1 MRRLSDI
8 VDQVSEYHPAADM
21 ALIEQAYVFSAKA
34 HQGQVRLS
42 GEPYLSHPLE
52 VAGILAEQK
61 LDVASITAGLLHDT
75 LEDTIASPDSLT
87 QIFGPEIA
95 TIVDGVTKLSQIN
108 FATHAEH
115 QAENMRKMIL
125 AMATDIRVLLVKLA
139 DRLHNMRTLGFQ
151 TPDKQL
157 AIAQET
163 LDLYAPLSSRL
174 GMHKV
179 QSELEDLSLFYLD
192 HETYQEIQSSI
203 MRQRGERAR
212 YIREAMEQIKVK
224 TDEFK
229 ISVRLEGRSKHLY
242 SIYRKMQQQNLPIDQ
257 VYDVMACR
265 IIADSVRDCYVCLG
279 IIHSMFKPIPGR
291 FKDYISLPK
300 ENGYQSLH
308 TTVVGPR
315 GERIEFQIRTEEM
328 HQYAENGIAAHW
340 RYKDRGQSPD
350 TETERFAWLGS
361 LLEWIQDLKDPT
373 EFLTSLKEGLF
384 PHDVYV
390 FTPGGEVKELPRGA
404 TPVDF
409 AYAVHSEVGHR
420 CTGAKV
426 NGVIV
431 PLRYQ
436 LRNGDTVEVL
446 TSKRHGPSK
455 DWLSFVVTPRARN
468 KIRQWFKVEE
478 RTRSVALGR
487 ELLEK
492 SFRRSGLNFNEILKN
507 GELDEAAQKFSLNE
521 TEDLLAAVGFGK
533 LTVNQVLGKIR
544 PQEEEKVPSLVDR
557 MLKAVRGKK
566 HHEAVKVHGVDDV
579 LIRFAACCH
588 PLPGEDIIGYITQG
602 RGVSIHS
609 ANCKHM
615 SKVDPQRRID
625 VEWDIGEEEGEG
637 EEVTYPVHIQVACE
651 ERRGTLA
658 ELSGAISEA
667 NANIS
672 YAHVETTPDQH
683 GLCDFT
689 VHVTDKEHLRRVV
702 QSLKRLK
709 CVQKVTRLR

>member
-1 MRRLSDI
+1 LRRLSDI
-8 VDQVSEYHPAADM
+8 VDQVSEYHPGANL
-21 ALIEQAYVFSAKA
+21 ALIEQAYVFSAQA

-52 VAGILAEQK
+52 VAGLLAEQK
-61 LDVASITAGLLHDT
+61 LDVASISAGLLHDT
-75 LEDTIASPDSLT
+75 LEDTIASLPELT
-87 QIFGPEIA
+87 QTFGPEVA
-95 TIVDGVTKLSQIN
+95 NIVDGVTKISQIN
-108 FATHAEH
+108 FASHAEH

-139 DRLHNMRTLGFQ
+139 DRLHNMRTLGFMAPERQ
-151 TPDKQL
+151 T

-163 LDLYAPLSSRL
+163 LDLYAPLASRL

-192 HETYQEIQSSI
+192 HETYQEIRSNI
-203 MRQRGERAR
+203 MRQRGERDR
-212 YIREAMEQIKVK
+212 YIREAMEQIKTK
-224 TDEFK
+224 TAEFN
-229 ISVRLEGRSKHLY
+229 IAVRMEGRSKHLY
-242 SIYRKMQQQNLPIDQ
+242 SIYRKMQQQNLPINQ
-257 VYDVMACR
+257 VYDIMACR
-265 IIADSVRDCYVCLG
+265 IIVDSVRDCYACLG
-279 IIHSMFKPIPGR
+279 IIHSMYKPIPGR

-308 TTVVGPR
+308 TTVVGPM

-340 RYKDRGQSPD
+340 RYKDRGQSAD
-350 TETERFAWLGS
+350 NETERFAWLSS

-373 EFLTSLKEGLF
+373 EFLSNLKEGLF
-384 PHDVYV
+384 PYDVYV
-390 FTPGGEVKELPRGA
+390 FTPGGDVKELPRGA

-409 AYAVHSEVGHR
+409 AYAVHTEVGHR

-426 NGVIV
+426 NGAIV

-436 LRNGDTVEVL
+436 LHNGDSVEVL
-446 TSKRHGPSK
+446 TSKRHTPSK
-455 DWLSFVVTPRARN
+455 DWLNFVVTPRAKN

-492 SFRRSGLNFNEILKN
+492 TLRRSGLSFAEILKN
-507 GELDEAAQKFSLNE
+507 GELDQAAQKFSLNGS
-521 TEDLLAAVGFGK
+521 EDLLAAVGFGK
-533 LTVNQVLGKIR
+533 LTANQILGKIR
-544 PQEEEKVPSLVDR
+544 PQEEEKVPSIMNR

-566 HHEAVKVHGVDDV
+566 RGEAVKVHGVDDV

-588 PLPGEDIIGYITQG
+588 PLPGEEIIGYITQG
-602 RGVSIHS
+602 RGVTIHS
-609 ANCKHM
+609 VKCKHM
-615 SKVDPQRRID
+615 STVDPQRKID
-625 VEWDIGEEEGEG
+625 VEWDIGQGEEEEA
-637 EEVTYPVHIQVACE
+637 TYPVHIEVACE
-651 ERRGTLA
+651 EHKGTLA
-658 ELSGAISEA
+658 ELSGAIAEA

-672 YAHVETTPDQH
+672 FAHVETSPDGH

-689 VHVTDKEHLRRVV
+689 VHVTNKEHLRQVV
-702 QSLKRLK
+702 QRLKRLK
-709 CVQKVTRLR
+709 CVQKVTRMR